1 MQNDIR
7 TLIPQTKFDTERAEQ
22 AVAAGYPAV
31 EPILPELLE
40 WIQDCNWPVAQVLA
54 PFLGSIGTPLIPH
67 IRKILA
73 SDDTMWKYWTL
84 NYLVRNSPDVATALR
99 EELKRFANSPT
110 PDESAAGVDEVARD
124 ILRPPTN

>member
-7 TLIPQTKFDTERAEQ
+7 ALIPQNKFDTERAEQ

-40 WIQDCNWPVAQVLA
+40 WIQDCNWPVARVLA

-67 IRKILA
+67 IRNILA
-73 SDDTMWKYWTL
+73 TDDTMWKYWTL
-84 NYLVRNSPDVATALR
+84 TYLVRNSPDVVAALR
-99 EELKRFANSPT
+99 EDLERYANSPT
-110 PDESAAGVDEVARD
+110 PDETAAGLDEVARG
-124 ILRPPTN
+124 IRRPTP

>member
-40 WIQDCNWPVAQVLA
+40 WIQDCNWPVARVLA
-54 PFLGSIGTPLIPH
+54 PFLGTIGAPLIPH

-73 SDDTMWKYWTL
+73 TDDTMWKYWTL
-84 NYLVRNSPDVATALR
+84 TYLVRNSPDVVAALR
-99 EELKRFANSPT
+99 EDLERYANSPT
-110 PDESAAGVDEVARD
+110 PDERAGELDEVART
-124 ILRPPTN
+124 ILTQ